1 MCLKLYKELL
11 NSIKK
16 QPTKQPNWTVGKR
29 SKSTNHQK
37 RYIANKHMKGLS
49 TLYVIIDCKIR
60 HWDHYTC
67 IRMAGKKT
75 PENNIKYR
83 QGTLIHCLGRPQM
96 GTTILE
102 NSLTLTTK
110 TKNTLQHGQNILLLI
125 FLSNR
130 NITPRDMYKN
140 VYSSLVSN
148 GHKVDT

>member
-1 MCLKLYKELL
+1 
-11 NSIKK
+11 
-16 QPTKQPNWTVGKR
+16 
-29 SKSTNHQK
+29 
-37 RYIANKHMKGLS
+37 
-49 TLYVIIDCKIR
+49 
-60 HWDHYTC
+60 
-67 IRMAGKKT
+67 MAGKKT